1 MMMRNSA
8 PGHDAS
14 PRDGFII
21 IAVLWILLALATM
34 ASIYAL
40 YVSNSALA
48 LAVMD
53 DGLQSDLLVSTS
65 LELTAY
71 RMAAPGKDTGP
82 TPKPSGATAKQAQAR
97 PTRGTFGFGMGRANV
112 TVEFNSEAA
121 RIDLNAAPMFMLAGL
136 FAALG
141 ASDLDAENY
150 ANRVIGWRTAP
161 RPNAQASEEAL
172 YRAAGLRHLPRGAPF
187 AHVNELWLVQGLPPA
202 MVARAM
208 SFVTIYSGRPD
219 INIFDAR
226 PEVIA
231 TLPGMTPAR
240 LQNFLAQRDTA
251 TPDPEALP
259 RLLGADQAGA
269 TVEGSDAIRVTVR
282 IAFANGRQTTSEV
295 IIYLGA
301 DDEPYRVLSW
311 RNDIDAEPVQ
321 SGTATGLR

>member
-1 MMMRNSA
+1 MRAANQR
-8 PGHDAS
+8 HDRS

-21 IAVLWILLALATM
+21 VAVLWILLALATM
-34 ASIYAL
+34 ASIYSL
-40 YVSNSALA
+40 YISNSALA

-53 DGLQSDLLVSTS
+53 DGLQADLLVSTS

-71 RMAAPGKDTGP
+71 RLAAPGKDPGSA
-82 TPKPSGATAKQAQAR
+82 PKQPVEPAKQTR
-97 PTRGTFGFGMGRANV
+97 PTRGAFAFRMGQANV
-112 TVEFNSEAA
+112 TVQFNSEAA

-150 ANRVIGWRTAP
+150 ANRVIGWRTTP
-161 RPNAQASEEAL
+161 RPNAQASEDAL

-187 AHVNELWLVQGLPPA
+187 AHVSELWLVQGLPPA
-202 MVARAM
+202 LVARALP
-208 SFVTIYSGRPD
+208 FVTIYSGRPD
-219 INIFDAR
+219 INIFDAP

-240 LQNFLAQRDTA
+240 VQIVLAQRDTA

-269 TVEGSDAIRVTVR
+269 TVEGSDAIRVTVGV
-282 IAFANGRQTTSEV
+282 AFDNGRQTISEV

-311 RNDIDAEPVQ
+311 RNDVEADQVQ
-321 SGTATGLR
+321 LRTAIGLR